1 MSSTPSLPTDKPEV
15 AFLLAQLGAHAATLF
30 AEKLKPIKLTPPQA
44 GILRLINCESG
55 ISQQR
60 LAKLLGMYASRM
72 VAVLDEMERLKL
84 VERKASPN
92 DRRFYALHL
101 TERGK
106 EKLQAIGKVARE
118 HREALC
124 AALSAEER
132 DTLALLLKKI
142 AEQQQLT
149 PGVHPGYRQI
159 GQPKCR

>member
-101 TERGK
+101 TEREKRNCRRSGK
-106 EKLQAIGKVARE
+106 WRENIARPCVQ
-118 HREALC
+118 R
-124 AALSAEER
+124 SAQR
-132 DTLALLLKKI
+132 NGI
-142 AEQQQLT
+142 
-149 PGVHPGYRQI
+149 P
-159 GQPKCR
+159 